1 MKSKPTLKR
10 RDFLNLGAFAAFIPL
25 TAPLIANKNQSSG
38 IKEGRRVVT
47 GVNSSGKSI
56 IISDGFVPDNA
67 RFLSTKNS
75 TSDLWIENQVPVDLN
90 DNSDHFIGY
99 SIKTEPP
106 KVGLTARIV
115 TWQPGFSYPM
125 HRTNTLDILFIV
137 SGRLELILDEG
148 KTILAAGD
156 SAIQRGTNH
165 GWRVD
170 GDQPCTVG
178 VVLISAI
185 ETSGG

>member
-1 MKSKPTLKR
+1 MKTTSKIKR
-10 RDFLNLGAFAAFIPL
+10 RNFLTIGGFAVCLPFMNPMVGFSKQ
-25 TAPLIANKNQSSG
+25 TNS

-47 GVNSSGKSI
+47 GLNSSGKSI
-56 IISDGFVPDNA
+56 ILSDGFVPENA
-67 RFLSTKNS
+67 RYLSTKNS

-90 DNSDHFIGY
+90 DITDHFIGY
-99 SIKTEPP
+99 SMKTEPP
-106 KVGLTARIV
+106 QGGVTARIV

-125 HRTNTLDILFIV
+125 HSTNTLDILFIV
-137 SGRLELILDEG
+137 SGTLELILDES

-170 GDQPCTVG
+170 GDEPCTVA
-178 VVLISAI
+178 VVLISAVKN
-185 ETSGG
+185 